1 MLEAPRAGDEGKTI
15 IFGYPHA
22 LNFLSA
28 VKDSSLRMGPGDKNY
43 SRSISTWDGFA
54 MIGSYNFKKRTEDFV
69 DISGDNQVEIGEDLK
84 VFN

>member
-22 LNFLSA
+22 LNLLSA

-54 MIGSYNFKKRTEDFV
+54 MIGSYNFKKKLKILLIF
-69 DISGDNQVEIGEDLK
+69 QEIIRWKLEK
-84 VFN
+84 I